1 MYFLFYI
8 LYILYRCE
16 FIVIVIVIDSTSVI
30 VSIMSLS
37 VLFLVGH

>member
-16 FIVIVIVIDSTSVI
+16 FIVIVIDSTSVI